1 MDVVVVGAGLSGLST
16 ACHLAGRGHDVAV
29 VERDAMPGG
38 RAGRLERDGYRFDT
52 GPTVLTMPSLLE
64 QTFAAAGADMAEML
78 TLHPVDP
85 MYRASFADGS
95 VIHVRHGRE
104 AMTEEIR
111 TTCGPREAA
120 AFDRF
125 VRWLTA
131 LYEVEMPHFIDRNFD
146 SPFDLA
152 RPVGP
157 ALRLLRLGGLRRL
170 ATKVDGFFDDDRL
183 RRLFSFQAMYAGL
196 APYEALAAFG
206 VITYMDSVGGVY
218 FPEGGMHAVPSA
230 LAAAAT
236 KAGAVIRYETTVERI
251 VLAHGSSGPVRGV
264 RLAGGELLPADAV
277 VCSPDLPVAYRTLLP
292 GLPAP
297 RRAARGRFSPSAL
310 VLHLGVGGELPA
322 GTAHH
327 NIHFG
332 GEWDR
337 AFQALMDDGRR
348 MADPSFLVTVP
359 TLGDPSMAPPG
370 RHVLFALE
378 PVPNLDGM
386 IDWTRER
393 ARARSRAPWPSRRRR
408 VPGRRRR
415 RGRRG
420 PDGLGARRDGAG
432 HPVRA
437 RPPLLPERSLPARQ
451 RARPCPGP
459 RLRRLRHGAWRRR
472 ADGAPVGPAGRR
484 AGRGAAVTTTRR
496 PIGTSTPRT
505 RRAEPSTAVT
515 ARRTSGLRMCSRPG
529 SGVTST
535 PSTRTAASPTR
546 SWTTSARRRLRCGE
560 RR

>member
-1 MDVVVVGAGLSGLST
+1 MDVVVVGAGLSGLSA
-16 ACHLAGRGHDVAV
+16 ACHLTGRGHDVVV
-29 VERDAMPGG
+29 VERGAMPGG

-131 LYEVEMPHFIDRNFD
+131 LYGLEMPHFIDRNFD

-157 ALRLLRLGGLRRL
+157 ALRLLLLGGLRRL

-196 APYEALAAFG
+196 APYEALAAYG

-236 KAGAVIRYETTVERI
+236 KAGAEIRYETTVERI

-297 RRAARGRFSPSAL
+297 RQAARGRFSPSAL

-322 GTAHH
+322 GAAHH

-332 GEWDR
+332 REWDR
-337 AFQALMDDGRR
+337 AFQALMHDGRR

-359 TLGDPSMAPPG
+359 TLGDASMAPPG

-378 PVPNLDGM
+378 PVPNLDGT
-386 IDWTRER
+386 IDWTGER
-393 ARARSRAPWPSRRRR
+393 ARARTELLGRLDAAGYPVDADVEVVVDPTDWERDGMERGTPFALAHRFFQSGPFRPGNVHDRAPGLVFAGSGT
-408 VPGRRRR
+408 VPGVGVPMVLLS
-415 RGRRG
+415 GRLAAERVE
-420 PDGLGARRDGAG
+420 ARR
-432 HPVRA
+432 
-437 RPPLLPERSLPARQ
+437 
-451 RARPCPGP
+451 
-459 RLRRLRHGAWRRR
+459 
-472 ADGAPVGPAGRR
+472 
-484 AGRGAAVTTTRR
+484 
-496 PIGTSTPRT
+496 
-505 RRAEPSTAVT
+505 
-515 ARRTSGLRMCSRPG
+515 
-529 SGVTST
+529 
-535 PSTRTAASPTR
+535 
-546 SWTTSARRRLRCGE
+546 
-560 RR
+560 